1 MAFLSEVHVG
11 VVSIPLF
18 GRGPF
23 TVPIWYSYQPGGE
36 LMFVTGKD
44 SFKARLLYVGMRISL
59 CAQNETPPYQY
70 VSVEGPVTDI
80 REAELERDR
89 RPLAHR
95 YLGKTLGDRYIRRTR
110 DLQEI
115 RVSVR
120 VERWYGAR
128 YEQEEGEEQI
138 EKQDVE

>member
-11 VVSIPLF
+11 VVCIPLE
-18 GRGPF
+18 GRGPLA
-23 TVPIWYSYQPGGE
+23 VPVWYSYQPGGE

-44 SFKARLLYVGMRISL
+44 SFKARLLHIGKRISL
-59 CAQNETPPYQY
+59 CAQNETPPYIY

-95 YLGKTLGDRYIRRTR
+95 YLGNTLGDRYIRRTG

-115 RVSVR
+115 RVTVR
-120 VERWYGAR
+120 IGRWYGAC

-138 EKQDVE
+138 EKQAG